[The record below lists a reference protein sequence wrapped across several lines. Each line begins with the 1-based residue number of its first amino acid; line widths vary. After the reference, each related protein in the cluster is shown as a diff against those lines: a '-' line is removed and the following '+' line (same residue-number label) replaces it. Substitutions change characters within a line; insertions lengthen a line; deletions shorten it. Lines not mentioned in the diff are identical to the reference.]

1 MKKVLFIAA
10 MMMSI
15 FCFSQGRY
23 DNPNS
28 YGNIRYQPES
38 FESRSYVPIELAK
51 KHQNNQQYLKSL
63 KKWILDLQSQM
74 SSEKHIEGL
83 GMLYDLLVKIENKN
97 LAQYSEYLAE
107 AEETARDIIRN
118 YNTWLKEE
126 KEREKNSYEN
136 STKKILADA
145 FSYYKNKEY
154 AQAIIS
160 FSKYLEEDKNNT
172 DILFYRAL
180 VKSDFN
186 DKEGAIA
193 DYDKIIEL
201 HSNYPLLNFKVAT
214 AYNNKA
220 YCLVGLKKYSEA
232 LLLVNKAL
240 ELDKTENYI
249 WDTRGEIY
257 YNLGEYYKCIED
269 MSKAISIGE
278 SDNSY
283 YIRGLAYIKLNNK
296 NKACADLLKASEL
309 GNYEATKKR
318 KEICN

>member
-1 MKKVLFIAA
+1 MKKVLLIAV
-10 MMMSI
+10 MMMTI

-23 DNPNS
+23 VDPNI
-28 YGNIRYQPES
+28 YGNIRYQAES
-38 FESRSYVPIELAK
+38 FEERAYVPMELAK
-51 KHQNNQQYLKSL
+51 RHENNRKYLSSL
-63 KKWILDLQSQM
+63 KEWILDIQSQM
-74 SSEKHIEGL
+74 ASEKHIEAL
-83 GMLYDLLVKIENKN
+83 DEIYDELVKIQNRN
-97 LAQYSEYLAE
+97 LAQYSDFLAE
-107 AEETARDIIRN
+107 VEDAVRYIISN
-118 YNTWLKEE
+118 YNTWLREE
-126 KEREKNSYEN
+126 NERKSYEN

-160 FSKYLEEDKNNT
+160 FSKYLEQDRNNT
-172 DILFYRAL
+172 DVLFYRAL
-180 VKSDFN
+180 VKSEYGDR
-186 DKEGAIA
+186 EGAIA
-193 DYDKIIEL
+193 DYDKILEL
-201 HSNYPLLNFKVAT
+201 HSNYPLRNFKIAT

-220 YCLVGLKKYSEA
+220 YCLVELRKYSEA
-232 LLLVNKAL
+232 LPLVNKAL
-240 ELDKTENYI
+240 ELDKTESYI

-318 KEICN
+318 KEFCN